1 MHQEAANRPSYQ
13 IKKPK
18 KIEPNSISQTI
29 PKEISILSI
38 TLYLPRRRKDRD
50 RQTDRQTVCARRDPR
65 TCRANGDNRI
75 QERKPTNM
83 IMMTVHYQTKQ
94 KDVT

>member
-38 TLYLPRRRKDRD
+38 ILYLPRRRKDRD
-50 RQTDRQTVCARRDPR
+50 RQTDSMRKTRSKNLK
-65 TCRANGDNRI
+65 ANGDNRI
-75 QERKPTNM
+75 QERKPTTM

>member
-38 TLYLPRRRKDRD
+38 TLDLSRRRKDR
-50 RQTDRQTVCARRDPR
+50 DRQTVCARRDPR
-65 TCRANGDNRI
+65 TWRANGDNRI

-83 IMMTVHYQTKQ
+83 IMMALHYQTKQ